1 MKSDNPN
8 SGFYRADTART
19 LDANGGNPSC
29 NQGGI
34 VVLEGNGGRP
44 SHKGDGYKESE
55 KMYTLNTVEQRAV
68 VYGIDRSAFNQGK
81 NAKYGICIDEELQPS
96 MVAKGPGAV
105 AVTYSAS
112 KASFFCLAEKE
123 KANTLVATDY
133 KDPPIV
139 HSSKDTDE
147 HKTVEPDY
155 IVRRLTP
162 VECARLQGFP
172 DDWCSDLGERIPSDA
187 ELDWWAEVFETHRQ
201 IQGKSGRPKSRKQ
214 IFKWLQNPY
223 TDSAAYKMWGNG
235 VALPCVCFVLAGIKY
250 YAENMH
256 K

>member
-1 MKSDNPN
+1 M
-8 SGFYRADTART
+8 
-19 LDANGGNPSC
+19 
-29 NQGGI
+29 
-34 VVLEGNGGRP
+34 
-44 SHKGDGYKESE
+44 
-55 KMYTLNTVEQRAV
+55 
-68 VYGIDRSAFNQGK
+68 
-81 NAKYGICIDEELQPS
+81 
-96 MVAKGPGAV
+96 

-133 KDPPIV
+133 KEPPIV
-139 HSSKDTDE
+139 NSSTGSVKKVFGTLAASMGSKLWLGNQEAFSGDY
-147 HKTVEPDY
+147 HIVEPDY

-172 DDWCSDLGERIPSDA
+172 DDWCADLGERIPSDA

-235 VALPCVCFVLAGIKY
+235 VALPCVCFVLSGIKY
-250 YAENMH
+250 YAENRH